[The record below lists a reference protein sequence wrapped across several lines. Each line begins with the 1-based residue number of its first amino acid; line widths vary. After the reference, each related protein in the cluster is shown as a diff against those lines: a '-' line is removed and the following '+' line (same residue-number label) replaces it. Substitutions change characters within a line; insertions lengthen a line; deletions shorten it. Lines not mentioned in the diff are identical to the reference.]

1 MLVKPTVAQL
11 LTKAE
16 NRYRLVIASS
26 KRARELSTGAKPMID
41 KEEPSPVSTAADEI
55 YDGKLIIYNK
65 TQWEDLKKYREQKRK
80 EAEMVA
86 NEIIRSS
93 INLDDLQTM
102 KKGNSSK
109 DKEENTENKNKQE
122 DE

>member
-109 DKEENTENKNKQE
+109 DKEENTESKQE